1 MKRFLILTAC
11 FSLISSLVF
20 GADTTN
26 SQEGKWERCDRVVA
40 VVNNRPVIES
50 VFNRRI
56 ESFSKNKTKES
67 LSNSRVLDVFINEII
82 LDQAAE
88 AQAIQITDERID
100 NDIKKIM
107 DRYDIHD
114 LATFRKK
121 VETEQ
126 GLPYDEF
133 RQEIRKQAL
142 TEQLMM
148 IAVDFNP
155 PSIKDEK
162 EWYEK
167 NKQQLVEIRM
177 KHILIKTKGSGFAAE
192 KAANEKIKEIQR
204 QLLSGQSFDDLARK
218 ESEDPGSAAKG
229 GDLGWSMLGEL
240 DPYFANQVMQS
251 YSPGGMSGIIK
262 SSYGYHIVKFY
273 EKRLASF
280 QEMEDKISNMLGNM
294 KRSGQFEKWLL
305 NARKSAEIRVY
316 LEGYKPPQG

>member
-1 MKRFLILTAC
+1 MKRFLLLMA
-11 FSLISSLVF
+11 FFLFFGSLVF
-20 GADTTN
+20 AADAVNT
-26 SQEGKWERCDRVVA
+26 QEAKWEKCDRVIA
-40 VVNNRPVIES
+40 VVNNRPIIES
-50 VFNRRI
+50 VFNRRLD
-56 ESFSKNKTKES
+56 SFSKSRTREALN
-67 LSNSRVLDVFINEII
+67 NSKILDIFINEII

-107 DRYDIHD
+107 DRTDIHD
-114 LATFRKK
+114 LGAFRRK

-148 IAVDFNP
+148 ISVDFNP

-167 NKQQLVEIRM
+167 NKQQLVQIRM
-177 KHILIKTKGSGFAAE
+177 KHILIKPKGSGFAAE
-192 KAANEKIKEIQR
+192 KAANERIKEIQR
-204 QLLSGQSFDDLARK
+204 KLMSGQSFDDLARK

-229 GDLGWSMLGEL
+229 GDLGWSLLGEL

-251 YSPGGMSGIIK
+251 YSPGGVSGIIK

-273 EKRLASF
+273 EKRVATF
-280 QEMEDKISNMLGNM
+280 QEMEDRISNMLGNM